1 MTREEIT
8 NELKEII
15 VQITHKPLHALSDGD
30 NWQSIG
36 ADSLDKVQI
45 IMALEEKHDI
55 EILDEDIAAITD
67 MQSFIDLLENKI
79 NS

>member
-8 NELKEII
+8 NELKDII
-15 VQITHKPLHALSDGD
+15 VQITHKPLPALTDGD

-67 MQSFIDLLENKI
+67 MHSFLDLLEKKI
-79 NS
+79 NA

>member
-15 VQITHKPLHALSDGD
+15 VQITHKPLSALSDGD

-55 EILDEDIAAITD
+55 EILDEDIATIKD
-67 MQSFIDLLENKI
+67 MRSFIDLLEKKVNK
-79 NS
+79 